1 MLLHN
6 KELYPFLFAEKWSDP
21 VEFVQDVASDE
32 QNPFWGSGGA
42 AREYAKEVL
51 KFDNQWKWLAY
62 RVDDFACL
70 IENTMRLKINK
81 WLFKALLGCGGLAKK
96 ICSTEEAAKWL
107 MNRYV
112 SELKNLF
119 DTRYKNHI
127 DVNQTQIIRY
137 SEEMRREEQDGF
149 EYQ

>member
-1 MLLHN
+1 MLLA
-6 KELYPFLFAEKWSDP
+6 KELYPLLFAKRWPEP
-21 VEFVQDVASDE
+21 IAFVEDVASKIE
-32 QNPFWGSGGA
+32 NPFWGSGGA
-42 AREYAKEVL
+42 AREYAKEIL
-51 KFDNQWKWLAY
+51 KIHNQWQWLAY

-127 DVNQTQIIRY
+127 DINQTQIIRY
-137 SEEMRREEQDGF
+137 KEEMRREEQDEL